1 MKYIIFLL
9 SLFFLI
15 YSEIPWAYYQCLDDL
30 KHLNLICHSLDK
42 DDNGIEFCLK
52 WEINNPSLFYN
63 LPKECFNKEYIFELN
78 IKYLNSSLKQ
88 KVSLFIDFS
97 INQILIDKDILEYE
111 EYKLEFQ
118 SKDNDN
124 IKKCFKNYIKF
135 DKTCANTEIIYAK
148 EEKLWDE
155 LTLKEN
161 SKFCMNLLNKFDK
174 DSISKFQNIR
184 DLDFNNLKIKFGDYN
199 LIDFGMIIDLNIDN
213 GNNNT
218 YKYKQSKNDD
228 EDKEYK
234 KDELEYK
241 EQNYNDYD
249 ENDEIYKDNKNEL
262 EFEEQNN
269 DEFNGDKKKNGYD
282 NDLEMEDN
290 RERKDCVEYG
300 LEGNYIICTKYE

>member
-1 MKYIIFLL
+1 
-9 SLFFLI
+9 
-15 YSEIPWAYYQCLDDL
+15 
-30 KHLNLICHSLDK
+30 
-42 DDNGIEFCLK
+42 
-52 WEINNPSLFYN
+52 
-63 LPKECFNKEYIFELN
+63 
-78 IKYLNSSLKQ
+78 
-88 KVSLFIDFS
+88 
-97 INQILIDKDILEYE
+97 
-111 EYKLEFQ
+111 
-118 SKDNDN
+118 
-124 IKKCFKNYIKF
+124 
-135 DKTCANTEIIYAK
+135 
-148 EEKLWDE
+148 
-155 LTLKEN
+155 
-161 SKFCMNLLNKFDK
+161 MNLLNKFDK

-184 DLDFNNLKIKFGDYN
+184 DLDFNNLKIKFGDYI

>member
-1 MKYIIFLL
+1 MK
-9 SLFFLI
+9 
-15 YSEIPWAYYQCLDDL
+15 
-30 KHLNLICHSLDK
+30 
-42 DDNGIEFCLK
+42 
-52 WEINNPSLFYN
+52 
-63 LPKECFNKEYIFELN
+63 

-155 LTLKEN
+155 LSIKEN

-199 LIDFGMIIDLNIDN
+199 IIDFGMILDLNIDN

-218 YKYKQSKNDD
+218 YKYKQNKNDD

-234 KDELEYK
+234 KDELEK
-241 EQNYNDYD
+241 NYFD
-249 ENDEIYKDNKNEL
+249 NEL

-269 DEFNGDKKKNGYD
+269 DEFNNDKKKNGYD

-290 RERKDCVEYG
+290 RARKDCVEYG
-300 LEGNYIICTKYE
+300 LEGNYIVCTKYE